1 MKTTLTWKKNWWSSH
16 FKIFADEEQVGMF
29 ISETFAITSVG
40 ELNLNRYRFDTKGFF
55 KPKTTIVDRNDQSII
70 GEISYNGWSTKAIV
84 SMGEVKFIWKHQNFW
99 PMKYRLYRS
108 RSPIIHYSS
117 SAKGGQI
124 QSEVDDDLLL
134 LSGLHIASYYEQVYL
149 WSLVIPLIFFPG
161 LGVLSWLFN

>member
-84 SMGEVKFIWKHQNFW
+84 SMGEVKFIWKH
-99 PMKYRLYRS
+99 
-108 RSPIIHYSS
+108 
-117 SAKGGQI
+117 
-124 QSEVDDDLLL
+124 
-134 LSGLHIASYYEQVYL
+134 
-149 WSLVIPLIFFPG
+149 
-161 LGVLSWLFN
+161 